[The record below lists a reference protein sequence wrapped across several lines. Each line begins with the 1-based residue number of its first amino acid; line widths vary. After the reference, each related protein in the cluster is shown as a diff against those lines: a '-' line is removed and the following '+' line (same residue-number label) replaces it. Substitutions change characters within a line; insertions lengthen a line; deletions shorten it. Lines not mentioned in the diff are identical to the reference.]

1 MGDGCA
7 ELWGA
12 QGKISSHPPFCTSVR
27 STADPLNM
35 GLESYS
41 LGKIGE
47 GDRAE
52 HLVCREIGW
61 LQPSLSF
68 VKGEPASAV
77 PGSPVPACIMASYLR
92 GYLNNPLP
100 PF

>member
-1 MGDGCA
+1 
-7 ELWGA
+7 
-12 QGKISSHPPFCTSVR
+12 
-27 STADPLNM
+27 M

-47 GDRAE
+47 GDRAK

-68 VKGEPASAV
+68 VKGEPASWVAR
-77 PGSPVPACIMASYLR
+77 STRFSCACLHY
-92 GYLNNPLP
+92 G
-100 PF
+100 